1 MFCRNCGLPL
11 PEDAKF
17 CPKCGAPTVPQTTTL
32 PGRPKTDVGLRNK
45 VIIAAAPEKHYVTSA
60 AEQGKTS
67 KRDYR
72 IWVDFFINLFYLKTI
87 YDSTITQMAKEPRYG
102 TYYP

>member
-11 PEDAKF
+11 PEDA
-17 CPKCGAPTVPQTTTL
+17 
-32 PGRPKTDVGLRNK
+32 GLRNK

-72 IWVDFFINLFYLKTI
+72 VWVDFFINLFYLKTI
-87 YDSTITQMAKEPRYG
+87 YDNTITQTAKKPLYG